1 MKITETI
8 HAIKHQFRLSLGE
21 GRFVDRFVYSYI
33 LFGKKICLID
43 AGVSP
48 TSSLLQDYLK
58 KLGRSLEEI
67 SWVLLTHAHPDHI
80 GGCLTI
86 KKNSPASFGA
96 HAADKPWIEDVQRQY
111 RERPILNLFELVAGP
126 VPVDRELK
134 DGETISWDQGRT
146 LKVLETPGHSLGSI
160 SFFFEEEAAL
170 FSGDAIPA
178 AGTLPIYVNP
188 LTSIESIRK
197 LQRVPGVRYLFS
209 SWHEPLSG
217 DSITAIMEEGIR
229 YIERIDGIVA
239 DLSRRTG
246 STTSLEEL
254 SLLPLE
260 NLGIKANKILPMVM
274 TSFASHL
281 KGKNNI

>member
-1 MKITETI
+1 L
-8 HAIKHQFRLSLGE
+8 ALGE

-33 LFGKKICLID
+33 LCGKKVCLID

-48 TSSLLQDYLK
+48 TTPLLQNYLK
-58 KLGRSLEEI
+58 RLGRSLEEI

-80 GGCLTI
+80 GGCLPI

-96 HAADKPWIEDVQRQY
+96 HASDRPWIEDVQRQY
-111 RERPILNLFELVAGP
+111 RERPILNFFELVAGP
-126 VPVDRELK
+126 VPVDWELK
-134 DGETISWDQGRT
+134 DGQTVSWDQGRT

-160 SFFFEEEAAL
+160 SFFFEEEGAL

-178 AGTLPIYVNP
+178 AGTLPIYVDP

-217 DSITAIMEEGIR
+217 DSITTIMEEGIR
-229 YIERIDGIVA
+229 YIERIDEIVA
-239 DLSRRTG
+239 DLSR
-246 STTSLEEL
+246 SSPTSFEEL
-254 SLLPLE
+254 SLLTLE
-260 NLGIKANKILPMVM
+260 KLGIKTNKILPMVM

-281 KGKNNI
+281 KRNNI

>member
-1 MKITETI
+1 MMKITETT
-8 HAIKHQFRLSLGE
+8 HAMKHQFRLSLGE
-21 GRFVDRFVYSYI
+21 GQYADRFVYSYI

-58 KLGRSLEEI
+58 KLSRSLEEI

-80 GGCLTI
+80 GGCLPI
-86 KKNSPASFGA
+86 KRNSSASFGA
-96 HAADKPWIEDVQRQY
+96 HAADKPWVEDVQRQY
-111 RERPILNLFELVAGP
+111 RERPILNFFELVAGP
-126 VPVDRELK
+126 VPVEWELK
-134 DGETISWDQGRT
+134 DGETVSWDQGRT

-160 SFFFEEEAAL
+160 SFFFEEDGAL

-188 LTSIESIRK
+188 QTSIESIRK
-197 LQRVPGVRYLFS
+197 LQRIPGVRYLFS

-217 DSITAIMEEGIR
+217 ESITTIMEEGIR
-229 YIERIDGIVA
+229 YIEQIDEIVA
-239 DLSRRTG
+239 ELSRSMG
-246 STTSLEEL
+246 STISLEEL
-254 SLLPLE
+254 SLLALQK
-260 NLGIKANKILPMVM
+260 LGIKTNKIPPMVM

-281 KGKNNI
+281 KKK